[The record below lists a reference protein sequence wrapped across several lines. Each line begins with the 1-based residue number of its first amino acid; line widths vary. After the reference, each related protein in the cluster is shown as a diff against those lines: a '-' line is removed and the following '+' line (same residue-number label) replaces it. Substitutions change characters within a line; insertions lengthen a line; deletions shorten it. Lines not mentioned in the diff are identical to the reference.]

1 MKLDTVVITG
11 ASGTLG
17 SFLTSEFLA
26 SGVNVIG
33 VSRRPPKSIAAA
45 TTARKT
51 TTGQLGSFTHAQ
63 GDLTRDQVGL
73 SFADLPVIHCA
84 ASVRDGWGRKVLV
97 DNLAMT
103 RAMLK
108 LSSGPIVHLS
118 SSSVYDLT
126 KPSREVHEDEATGD
140 YRFLNSYSEAKW
152 HTEELVRQSGRN
164 AVILRP
170 HGVYGP
176 GDSTLLPRVQQA
188 IRLGRFLPLPAGG
201 KAMHAL
207 TSLANI
213 RSAVGGALVALL
225 DGSVKGALAVNV
237 TDLTAI
243 SLRDAI
249 TAVIDAPVLVVP
261 VPVSLTLKLVAIAD
275 KRQNEGS
282 DPLLTEYAFSQ
293 LAYDRTYS
301 LTRLRERLNVIPAE
315 STIIGLCPP
324 IRT

>member
-1 MKLDTVVITG
+1 MRLDTVVITG

-33 VSRRPPKSIAAA
+33 VSRTAPESISIA
-45 TTARKT
+45 TTARNKVT
-51 TTGQLGSFTHAQ
+51 TSVGHFTYAHA
-63 GDLTRDQVGL
+63 DLTSDSNGL
-73 SFADLPVIHCA
+73 SFGDLPVIHCA
-84 ASVRDGWGRKVLV
+84 ASVRDGWDRKVLG
-97 DNLAMT
+97 DNLAMA

-108 LSSGPIVHLS
+108 LSTGPIVHLS

-126 KPSREVHEDEATGD
+126 KPSLEVSEDEATGD

-176 GDSTLLPRVQQA
+176 GDSTLLPRVQSA

-201 KAMHAL
+201 KAVHAL
-207 TSLANI
+207 TSLSNI
-213 RSAVGGALVALL
+213 RAAVGGALVALL
-225 DGSVKGALAVNV
+225 DGSVSGALAVNV

-243 SLRDAI
+243 SLREAI
-249 TAVIDAPVLVVP
+249 TAVLDDPVLVLP
-261 VPVSLTLKLVAIAD
+261 VPVSLALKIAAMAD
-275 KRQNEGS
+275 RRQNEGS
-282 DPLLTEYAFSQ
+282 ESLLTEYAFSQ

-315 STIIGLCPP
+315 STIIELCHP

>member
-17 SFLTSEFLA
+17 SFLTRELLA

-33 VSRRPPKSIAAA
+33 VCRTPPKSTAVA
-45 TTARKT
+45 TTARNT
-51 TTGQLGSFTHAQ
+51 VALQAGTFTHAEA
-63 GDLTRDQVGL
+63 DLTSDSIGL
-73 SFADLPVIHCA
+73 NYEDLPVIHCA
-84 ASVRDGWGRKVLV
+84 ASVRDGWDIKVLV

-103 RAMLK
+103 RAMLR
-108 LSSGPIVHLS
+108 LSTGPIVHIS

-176 GDSTLLPRVQQA
+176 GDFTLLPRVQQA
-188 IRLGRFLPLPAGG
+188 IRLGRFLPIPAGG
-201 KAMHAL
+201 KAVHAL

-213 RSAVGGALVALL
+213 RAAVGGALVALR
-225 DGSVKGALAVNV
+225 DGKVSGALAVNV

-243 SLRDAI
+243 SLREAI
-249 TAVIDAPVLVVP
+249 TAVLDAPVLVVP
-261 VPVSLTLKLVAIAD
+261 LPISIALRVAALAN

-282 DPLLTEYAFSQ
+282 EPLLTEYAFSQ

-301 LTRLRERLNVIPAE
+301 LTRLRELLNVIPEE
-315 STIIGLCPP
+315 STIIGLCLPT
-324 IRT
+324 RT